1 MHGGFEHCSKYPDYR
16 FTAVLR
22 DVIIATQFLFL
33 QNSQSAA
40 ALGTSIGYSMT
51 RKMYILVGLFSA
63 GMSKQLNA
71 ELPNVDRQ
79 PSIVREYF

>member
-1 MHGGFEHCSKYPDYR
+1 
-16 FTAVLR
+16 
-22 DVIIATQFLFL
+22 
-33 QNSQSAA
+33 
-40 ALGTSIGYSMT
+40 MT
-51 RKMYILVGLFSA
+51 RKMCILVGLFSA